1 MAGIPTN
8 RTAISLPTELAR
20 EVIQIARGQSA
31 IMQLARRITLPGRGL
46 SIPTITGDPEAEWV
60 NETDAKPVKE
70 AYIGMKVMQGYTM
83 AVILPFSNQF
93 RRDMASLYDAIVDRL
108 PGALAQ
114 KFDQTVMGAVQAPGS
129 NFDTFGSTRVVNI
142 NPAAGSGDTTYG
154 GLVKADDSVAD
165 YGGMLNGFG
174 LSAKGRSILLG
185 TTDNDGRPLF
195 INNVSEGAIPRLLG
209 APVVYGQGLYTVVE
223 GDDEDQSIYG
233 VAGDWTQAMY
243 GIVEGVDI
251 SISDQASLTM
261 TQNGQTVVVNLW
273 ERNMFAVRAEI
284 EVGFVCN
291 DLVFVRLG
299 DYGTI

>member
-8 RTAISLPTELAR
+8 RTSLSLPTELAR
-20 EVIQIARGQSA
+20 EVIQTARGQSA

-46 SIPTITGDPEAEWV
+46 SIPTITGDPEAAWV
-60 NETDAKPVKE
+60 TETNPKPVANPE
-70 AYIGMKVMQGYTM
+70 IGMKVMQGYTM

-93 RRDMASLYDAIVDRL
+93 RRDMASLYDAIVARL

-114 KFDQTVMGAVQAPGS
+114 KFDQTIVGAVQAPGS
-129 NFDTFGSTRVVNI
+129 NFDTFADITQHSIITDPDKGT
-142 NPAAGSGDTTYG
+142 TTYS
-154 GLVKADDSVAD
+154 GLVNADAVISAR
-165 YGGMLNGFG
+165 GGMLNGFA
-174 LSAKGRSILLG
+174 LSPQARSILLG
-185 TTDNDGRPLF
+185 AVDNDNRPLF

-209 APVVYGQGLYTVVE
+209 APVTYGRGINAEL
-223 GDDEDQSIYG
+223 DDVSIVG

-243 GIVEGVDI
+243 GVVDDVNI

-284 EVGFVCN
+284 EVGFVAN
-291 DLVFVRLG
+291 KNVFVALLG
-299 DYGTI
+299 D